1 MGGNLINHTHE
12 TVSMVGTN
20 GAMAANV
27 PSNMAAG
34 SSTASNTQN
43 VSSMTSGQ
51 APSQT
56 PGHVPNASIVVP
68 TSTSTVHPAMPA
80 NGATVPAGT
89 QSGLMSSP
97 MAGTISSP
105 MAGTM
110 KMVSANNNAKTKIIK
125 RYQNRKLYDTQQSC
139 YVTLD
144 DIAKMIRTNEDVM
157 VIDNKTKNDI
167 TAATLTQIIFEAE
180 KKASAYAPL
189 FTLREII
196 QNANG
201 SISSYL
207 AKLGAFPKDY
217 AKPEAVVAA
226 ATQFEKASFEDMKQ
240 SLENRVAKAAVETTD
255 YAAGNKFVDEA
266 TPSLPNSNKSLNQ

>member
-1 MGGNLINHTHE
+1 MNQTTE
-12 TVSMVGTN
+12 V
-20 GAMAANV
+20 
-27 PSNMAAG
+27 
-34 SSTASNTQN
+34 TASKT
-43 VSSMTSGQ
+43 G
-51 APSQT
+51 
-56 PGHVPNASIVVP
+56 
-68 TSTSTVHPAMPA
+68 
-80 NGATVPAGT
+80 
-89 QSGLMSSP
+89 
-97 MAGTISSP
+97 
-105 MAGTM
+105 
-110 KMVSANNNAKTKIIK
+110 AKTKIIK

-180 KKASAYAPL
+180 KKASIYAPL

-217 AKPEAVVAA
+217 AQAQAVVSAPVVEAA
-226 ATQFEKASFEDMKQ
+226 AKMSFDDMKQ
-240 SLENRVAKAAVETTD
+240 SLENRVAKAIETTELN
-255 YAAGNKFVDEA
+255 AGNQALSEQ
-266 TPSLPNSNKSLNQ
+266 TPSLPNSNNRLNQ

>member
-1 MGGNLINHTHE
+1 MINQAQE
-12 TVSMVGTN
+12 TTVMSAKPVGTTSTT
-20 GAMAANV
+20 ASLA
-27 PSNMAAG
+27 
-34 SSTASNTQN
+34 SSTGNSTSNTA
-43 VSSMTSGQ
+43 SS
-51 APSQT
+51 
-56 PGHVPNASIVVP
+56 
-68 TSTSTVHPAMPA
+68 
-80 NGATVPAGT
+80 
-89 QSGLMSSP
+89 
-97 MAGTISSP
+97 
-105 MAGTM
+105 
-110 KMVSANNNAKTKIIK
+110 KTKIIK

-180 KKASAYAPL
+180 KKASQYAPL

-217 AKPEAVVAA
+217 AKTEPVASSVA
-226 ATQFEKASFEDMKQ
+226 GATGTEKVSYDDLKQ
-240 SLENRVAKAAVETTD
+240 TLENRVAKAATETSEFSG
-255 YAAGNKFVDEA
+255 ANKFIDDQ

>member
-1 MGGNLINHTHE
+1 MGGNLNIQSTE
-12 TVSMVGTN
+12 VTTSK
-20 GAMAANV
+20 
-27 PSNMAAG
+27 AG
-34 SSTASNTQN
+34 
-43 VSSMTSGQ
+43 
-51 APSQT
+51 
-56 PGHVPNASIVVP
+56 
-68 TSTSTVHPAMPA
+68 
-80 NGATVPAGT
+80 
-89 QSGLMSSP
+89 
-97 MAGTISSP
+97 
-105 MAGTM
+105 
-110 KMVSANNNAKTKIIK
+110 AKTKIIK

-180 KKASAYAPL
+180 KKASIYAPL

-217 AKPEAVVAA
+217 AQVQVVTAA
-226 ATQFEKASFEDMKQ
+226 PIVENGAAKMSFDDMKVT
-240 SLENRVAKAAVETTD
+240 LENRVAKAAAETTELN
-255 YAAGNKFVDEA
+255 AGVHKLEDQ

>member
-1 MGGNLINHTHE
+1 MGGNLINHTQE
-12 TVSMVGTN
+12 TVSTVGTT

-34 SSTASNTQN
+34 VPAASNNASVASTVAGMTAGLTAAASASSA
-43 VSSMTSGQ
+43 VSNGAANHVAGGVSANAAANGTGHVSGHVSGQ
-51 APSQT
+51 MT
-56 PGHVPNASIVVP
+56 GHI
-68 TSTSTVHPAMPA
+68 
-80 NGATVPAGT
+80 ATHV
-89 QSGLMSSP
+89 
-97 MAGTISSP
+97 
-105 MAGTM
+105 

-217 AKPEAVVAA
+217 AKHEAIVAP
-226 ATQFEKASFEDMKQ
+226 ATHTEKASFEDMKQ

-255 YAAGNKFVDEA
+255 YAAGNKFVDEQ

>member
-1 MGGNLINHTHE
+1 MNIQSTE
-12 TVSMVGTN
+12 VTTSK
-20 GAMAANV
+20 
-27 PSNMAAG
+27 AG
-34 SSTASNTQN
+34 
-43 VSSMTSGQ
+43 
-51 APSQT
+51 
-56 PGHVPNASIVVP
+56 
-68 TSTSTVHPAMPA
+68 
-80 NGATVPAGT
+80 
-89 QSGLMSSP
+89 
-97 MAGTISSP
+97 
-105 MAGTM
+105 
-110 KMVSANNNAKTKIIK
+110 AKTKIIK

-180 KKASAYAPL
+180 KKASIYAPL

-217 AKPEAVVAA
+217 AQAAVATAAPIVEAA
-226 ATQFEKASFEDMKQ
+226 KMSFDDLKVT
-240 SLENRVAKAAVETTD
+240 LENRVAKAAADTTELN
-255 YAAGNKFVDEA
+255 AGVHKLEDQ

>member
-1 MGGNLINHTHE
+1 MINQAQD
-12 TVSMVGTN
+12 TVSL
-20 GAMAANV
+20 GAK
-27 PSNMAAG
+27 AAG
-34 SSTASNTQN
+34 TA
-43 VSSMTSGQ
+43 
-51 APSQT
+51 
-56 PGHVPNASIVVP
+56 
-68 TSTSTVHPAMPA
+68 
-80 NGATVPAGT
+80 
-89 QSGLMSSP
+89 
-97 MAGTISSP
+97 
-105 MAGTM
+105 
-110 KMVSANNNAKTKIIK
+110 NAKTKIIK

-180 KKASAYAPL
+180 KKASQYAPL

-217 AKPEAVVAA
+217 AKAEPVAA
-226 ATQFEKASFEDMKQ
+226 MAVGEKASFDDVKQ
-240 SLENRVAKAAVETTD
+240 TLENRVAKAATETEFG
-255 YAAGNKFVDEA
+255 AGAGGKFIDEQ

>member
-1 MGGNLINHTHE
+1 MINQAQDA
-12 TVSMVGTN
+12 VSL
-20 GAMAANV
+20 
-27 PSNMAAG
+27 
-34 SSTASNTQN
+34 
-43 VSSMTSGQ
+43 
-51 APSQT
+51 
-56 PGHVPNASIVVP
+56 
-68 TSTSTVHPAMPA
+68 
-80 NGATVPAGT
+80 GATKT
-89 QSGLMSSP
+89 
-97 MAGTISSP
+97 
-105 MAGTM
+105 
-110 KMVSANNNAKTKIIK
+110 VSANSKTKIIK

-180 KKASAYAPL
+180 KKASQYAPL

-217 AKPEAVVAA
+217 AKAEPVTIAMG
-226 ATQFEKASFEDMKQ
+226 EKASFDDVKQ
-240 SLENRVAKAAVETTD
+240 TLENRVAKAAT
-255 YAAGNKFVDEA
+255 EA
-266 TPSLPNSNKSLNQ
+266 EFSNSTRMLDDQTPSLPNSNKSLNQ

>member
-1 MGGNLINHTHE
+1 MNACVQFSIVKLHVSESRTRGFGVLTTCGGLTIVAREVKVRLIQTGDLQMGGNLINP
-12 TVSMVGTN
+12 
-20 GAMAANV
+20 AQD
-27 PSNMAAG
+27 
-34 SSTASNTQN
+34 SNT
-43 VSSMTSGQ
+43 V
-51 APSQT
+51 AA
-56 PGHVPNASIVVP
+56 VKAASVG
-68 TSTSTVHPAMPA
+68 S
-80 NGATVPAGT
+80 
-89 QSGLMSSP
+89 
-97 MAGTISSP
+97 
-105 MAGTM
+105 
-110 KMVSANNNAKTKIIK
+110 AKTKIIK

-144 DIAKMIRTNEDVM
+144 DIAKMIRTSEDVM

-180 KKASAYAPL
+180 KKASTYAPL

-217 AKPEAVVAA
+217 AKTVEAVSAVPLN
-226 ATQFEKASFEDMKQ
+226 EKASFEDIKQ
-240 SLENRVAKAAVETTD
+240 SLENRVAKAAT
-255 YAAGNKFVDEA
+255 AATAPTEGEFAANGKFIDEQ

>member
-1 MGGNLINHTHE
+1 MGGNLINQTQD
-12 TVSMVGTN
+12 TV
-20 GAMAANV
+20 AMGKPA
-27 PSNMAAG
+27 
-34 SSTASNTQN
+34 
-43 VSSMTSGQ
+43 VS
-51 APSQT
+51 
-56 PGHVPNASIVVP
+56 V
-68 TSTSTVHPAMPA
+68 
-80 NGATVPAGT
+80 
-89 QSGLMSSP
+89 
-97 MAGTISSP
+97 
-105 MAGTM
+105 
-110 KMVSANNNAKTKIIK
+110 NNKTKIIK

-180 KKASAYAPL
+180 KKASQYAPL

-217 AKPEAVVAA
+217 AKVEPVAHVENGK
-226 ATQFEKASFEDMKQ
+226 TSYDDMKQ
-240 SLENRVAKAAVETTD
+240 SLENRVAKAASDNTE
-255 YAAGNKFVDEA
+255 YATGSKFIDDQ

>member
-1 MGGNLINHTHE
+1 MINQTTE
-12 TVSMVGTN
+12 V
-20 GAMAANV
+20 
-27 PSNMAAG
+27 
-34 SSTASNTQN
+34 TASK
-43 VSSMTSGQ
+43 SG
-51 APSQT
+51 
-56 PGHVPNASIVVP
+56 V
-68 TSTSTVHPAMPA
+68 
-80 NGATVPAGT
+80 
-89 QSGLMSSP
+89 
-97 MAGTISSP
+97 
-105 MAGTM
+105 
-110 KMVSANNNAKTKIIK
+110 KTKIIK

-180 KKASAYAPL
+180 KKASIYAPL

-217 AKPEAVVAA
+217 AQAQAVHAVPVVETSTA
-226 ATQFEKASFEDMKQ
+226 KMSFDDIKQ
-240 SLENRVAKAAVETTD
+240 SLENRVAKAAAETTELNPG
-255 YAAGNKFVDEA
+255 AQVLGEQ
-266 TPSLPNSNKSLNQ
+266 TPSLPNSNNRLNN

>member
-1 MGGNLINHTHE
+1 MINQMTSE
-12 TVSMVGTN
+12 TTVSTK
-20 GAMAANV
+20 
-27 PSNMAAG
+27 SG
-34 SSTASNTQN
+34 S
-43 VSSMTSGQ
+43 
-51 APSQT
+51 
-56 PGHVPNASIVVP
+56 
-68 TSTSTVHPAMPA
+68 
-80 NGATVPAGT
+80 
-89 QSGLMSSP
+89 
-97 MAGTISSP
+97 
-105 MAGTM
+105 
-110 KMVSANNNAKTKIIK
+110 AKTKIIK

-180 KKASAYAPL
+180 KKASIYAPL

-217 AKPEAVVAA
+217 AQAQAVTAVPVVEA
-226 ATQFEKASFEDMKQ
+226 TTKMSFDDMKQ
-240 SLENRVAKAAVETTD
+240 SLENRVAKAASETTELNPGAQVLGD
-255 YAAGNKFVDEA
+255 T
-266 TPSLPNSNKSLNQ
+266 TPNLPNSNNRLNQ

>member
-1 MGGNLINHTHE
+1 LINQANQANQGNH
-12 TVSMVGTN
+12 SG
-20 GAMAANV
+20 MAALTTDAVTLGAKATN
-27 PSNMAAG
+27 
-34 SSTASNTQN
+34 
-43 VSSMTSGQ
+43 
-51 APSQT
+51 
-56 PGHVPNASIVVP
+56 
-68 TSTSTVHPAMPA
+68 STS
-80 NGATVPAGT
+80 N
-89 QSGLMSSP
+89 
-97 MAGTISSP
+97 
-105 MAGTM
+105 
-110 KMVSANNNAKTKIIK
+110 KTKIIK

-217 AKPEAVVAA
+217 AKVEAVTPVAMN
-226 ATQFEKASFEDMKQ
+226 EKTSFDDLKQ
-240 SLENRVAKAAVETTD
+240 TLENRVAKAATEAEYTN
-255 YAAGNKFVDEA
+255 GNGKFLDDQ

>member
-1 MGGNLINHTHE
+1 MINQTQE
-12 TVSMVGTN
+12 TVALGK
-20 GAMAANV
+20 
-27 PSNMAAG
+27 
-34 SSTASNTQN
+34 TAS
-43 VSSMTSGQ
+43 
-51 APSQT
+51 
-56 PGHVPNASIVVP
+56 AS
-68 TSTSTVHPAMPA
+68 T
-80 NGATVPAGT
+80 
-89 QSGLMSSP
+89 
-97 MAGTISSP
+97 
-105 MAGTM
+105 
-110 KMVSANNNAKTKIIK
+110 KTKIIK

-180 KKASAYAPL
+180 KKASQYAPL

-217 AKPEAVVAA
+217 AKTEPAQYTEGA
-226 ATQFEKASFEDMKQ
+226 KSFDDLKQ
-240 SLENRVAKAAVETTD
+240 TLENRVAKAASDNTELT
-255 YAAGNKFVDEA
+255 ANKFIDEQ

>member
-1 MGGNLINHTHE
+1 MIGQAQE
-12 TVSMVGTN
+12 TSSI
-20 GAMAANV
+20 GAMSAAVGMKSVN
-27 PSNMAAG
+27 
-34 SSTASNTQN
+34 
-43 VSSMTSGQ
+43 
-51 APSQT
+51 
-56 PGHVPNASIVVP
+56 
-68 TSTSTVHPAMPA
+68 STS
-80 NGATVPAGT
+80 
-89 QSGLMSSP
+89 
-97 MAGTISSP
+97 
-105 MAGTM
+105 
-110 KMVSANNNAKTKIIK
+110 AKTKIIK

-180 KKASAYAPL
+180 KKASTYAPL

-217 AKPEAVVAA
+217 AKAEPQVMAMN
-226 ATQFEKASFEDMKQ
+226 EKASFDDVKQ
-240 SLENRVAKAAVETTD
+240 TLENRVAKAATANDTD
-255 YAAGNKFVDEA
+255 FVPNGKFMDDQM
-266 TPSLPNSNKSLNQ
+266 PSLPNSNKSLNQ

>member
-1 MGGNLINHTHE
+1 MGGNLINHTQE
-12 TVSMVGTN
+12 TVSTVGTT

-34 SSTASNTQN
+34 VPAASNNASVASTVAGMTAGLTAASAASSVAPNGAANHVAGN
-43 VSSMTSGQ
+43 VSGNV
-51 APSQT
+51 A
-56 PGHVPNASIVVP
+56 GHVPG
-68 TSTSTVHPAMPA
+68 H
-80 NGATVPAGT
+80 
-89 QSGLMSSP
+89 
-97 MAGTISSP
+97 
-105 MAGTM
+105 M

-217 AKPEAVVAA
+217 AKHEAVVAP
-226 ATQFEKASFEDMKQ
+226 ATHTEKASFEDMKQ

-255 YAAGNKFVDEA
+255 YAVGNKFVDEQ